1 METLTFKT
9 HVVRNHTWWRRAM
22 GTEADEAP
30 RVGDIDVRALH
41 ALLSDA
47 GNAADEVQLVDV
59 REEVEERIAAL
70 PGFQLMPISR
80 CH

>member
-1 METLTFKT
+1 
-9 HVVRNHTWWRRAM
+9 M

-59 REEVEERIAAL
+59 REEMEERIAAL
-70 PGFQLMPISR
+70 PGFQLMPLSR
-80 CH
+80 CFFLRLTLSLQF